1 MVSLAIHGVTSP
13 VSTYRTVGACVIIG
27 PRAVDCTVGLV
38 RAPSIWPIVRL
49 VTCALHRSSRQFV
62 AACKGRGYLVF
73 VFGEPGA
80 FRTSHT
86 IVVGDYGGGLPVLVL

>member
-1 MVSLAIHGVTSP
+1 M
-13 VSTYRTVGACVIIG
+13 IIG

-38 RAPSIWPIVRL
+38 RDPSIWPIARL
-49 VTCALHRSSRQFV
+49 VTCALHRSIRQFT
-62 AACKGRGYLVF
+62 AAGKGRGSLVF

-80 FRTSHT
+80 FRSSHT